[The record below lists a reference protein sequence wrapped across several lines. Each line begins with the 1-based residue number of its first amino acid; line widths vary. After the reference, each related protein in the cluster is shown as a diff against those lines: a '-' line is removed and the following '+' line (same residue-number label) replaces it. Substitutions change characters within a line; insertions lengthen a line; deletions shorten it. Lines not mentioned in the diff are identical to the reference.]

1 MPLGYGGVASIV
13 VVVVVRQLFS
23 LRQNDLDYQDY
34 TVLAWS
40 GELKEFS
47 FQSTIATD
55 VAGGRTQGGKPSSTN
70 YNRPRRGGI
79 NPEVDFHDPLSA
91 KPITHGW
98 PLVSDVCGGRFVFL
112 EQ

>member
-1 MPLGYGGVASIV
+1 MEAGRFLIRSALLIERPPHENRLVPLGYGGVASIV

-55 VAGGRTQGGKPSSTN
+55 VAGG
-70 YNRPRRGGI
+70 
-79 NPEVDFHDPLSA
+79 
-91 KPITHGW
+91 
-98 PLVSDVCGGRFVFL
+98 
-112 EQ
+112 